1 MKKLIFSRIPIVIA
15 ILLSL
20 VVVSCGKDEPGKGGS
35 AESYLSGVYSSGSL
49 TNRLEMS
56 LNEVAIVDKEVKFQT
71 SDNKTATITLNNV
84 IPNKP
89 TTVISGVVLTS
100 PAEKTH
106 LVFSGSQTL
115 SPTRELTYSGSITMG
130 LLILDLKE
138 K

>member
-84 IPNKP
+84 I
-89 TTVISGVVLTS
+89 
-100 PAEKTH
+100 
-106 LVFSGSQTL
+106 
-115 SPTRELTYSGSITMG
+115 
-130 LLILDLKE
+130 
-138 K
+138 